1 MWSKITYYIIYCWL
15 FLHALLPLK
24 VLYVLSDF
32 LYLLVYHVIKYR
44 RKVVRNNLKNS
55 FPQKSQEEILKIEK
69 EFKVKSPSVAK
80 GIVQDMLMVYNTLSV
95 KKTVEHGKIIVRA
108 ILVGPYAL

>member
-1 MWSKITYYIIYCWL
+1 M
-15 FLHALLPLK
+15 LL
-24 VLYVLSDF
+24 
-32 LYLLVYHVIKYR
+32 
-44 RKVVRNNLKNS
+44 
-55 FPQKSQEEILKIEK
+55 IEK
-69 EFKVKSPSVAK
+69 KFAVKHPSVAK